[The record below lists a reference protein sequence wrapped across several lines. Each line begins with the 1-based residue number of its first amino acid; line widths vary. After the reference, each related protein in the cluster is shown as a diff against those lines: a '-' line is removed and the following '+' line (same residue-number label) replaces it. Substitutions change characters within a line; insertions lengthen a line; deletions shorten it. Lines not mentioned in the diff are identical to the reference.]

1 MPVSQCVK
9 NDAEI
14 PSRPFFV
21 IITGA
26 NMAGKSTYLRTIGVN
41 YVLACIG
48 SPCAATRSKSILPGS

>member
-1 MPVSQCVK
+1 MPARQCVT
-9 NDAEI
+9 NDADI

-41 YVLACIG
+41 LRIG
-48 SPCAATRSKSILPGS
+48 MYRLPRMLCFSLKYILPN

>member
-1 MPVSQCVK
+1 MPARQCVT
-9 NDAEI
+9 NDADI

-41 YVLACIG
+41 YALYAVPPL
-48 SPCAATRSKSILPGS
+48 KYILPN